1 MAYFRGWFEDGFYTA
16 FTKNFVYTISDAGDV
31 REKSNRIGS
40 DCFWVSWVG
49 VKMAVNGVCDIPFF
63 ITIVLKTVAYMI

>member
-40 DCFWVSWVG
+40 DCFWVSWVR
-49 VKMAVNGVCDIPFF
+49 VKMAVNV
-63 ITIVLKTVAYMI
+63 V